1 MPPILHP
8 DDSLLTKL
16 LQGKIASDDLIAL
29 LNQYGMLPPLVRELL
44 IDQAIAPIA
53 LSPEET
59 LRACQ
64 QFYQQHQINSETDLQ
79 TWLDDRG
86 LSRDQL
92 DALATRTVKLE
103 QFKQNTWGHKLESYF
118 LQRKAYLDR
127 VIYSLIRITDMGIAQ
142 ELYFR
147 IQEGEQPLTE
157 LAREHSQGP
166 EAQTGGLLGPVELSV
181 PHPALAKILSA
192 SQPGQLMPP
201 TRLGDWIVIVRL
213 EKFLPAQLDNAMRQR
228 LLNEL
233 FEEWVRERQKAEG
246 KREKAEGM
254 RDEG

>member
-1 MPPILHP
+1 MLPTLNS

-16 LQGKIASDDLIAL
+16 LQCTIASEELIAL
-29 LNQYGMLPPLVRELL
+29 LNQYGMLPQLVRELL
-44 IDQAIAPIA
+44 IDEAIAPIT
-53 LSPEET
+53 LSAEDT

-79 TWLDDRG
+79 AWLQARG
-86 LSRDQL
+86 LSRAQL
-92 DALATRTVKLE
+92 DALATRSARLE
-103 QFKQNTWGHKLESYF
+103 QFKQNTWGHRIESYF
-118 LQRKAYLDR
+118 LQRKASLDR

-147 IQEGEQPLTE
+147 IQEGEQPFTE

-181 PHPALAKILSA
+181 PHPALAKILSVC
-192 SQPGQLMPP
+192 QPGQLVPP

-213 EKFLPAQLDNAMRQR
+213 EKFLPAQLDNPMRQR

-233 FEEWVRERQKAEG
+233 FEEWVRERGKAEG
-246 KREKAEGM
+246 RGQK
-254 RDEG
+254 DEA